1 MNLARLEMRQTHAAI
16 QMTSNRP
23 TLEMRQGRAD
33 LSMTQGKAEM
43 TQQTTQGRLEI
54 DSSVA
59 RSESNL
65 KATLELGQYF
75 GQLGEQGASEAT
87 AQAASD
93 GDRLMRIE
101 NGSPIASMAAE
112 KTATPYPIVD
122 MGFMPKSID
131 RVKLTYTPADVKIEW
146 NLTPAQIDVSLTP
159 TDISFTPWTTD
170 ISLREQASLEITPVG
185 GMYDE
190 TR

>member
-1 MNLARLEMRQTHAAI
+1 MRQTTAAI
-16 QMTSNRP
+16 QMTSRRP
-23 TLEMRQGRAD
+23 VLEMSQGRAD
-33 LSMTQGKAEM
+33 LSITQGKAELI
-43 TQQTTQGRLEI
+43 QQTTPARLEI

-65 KATLELGQYF
+65 KSTFELGRYF
-75 GQLGEQGASEAT
+75 GQQGERGAREAT
-87 AQAASD
+87 ARVASE

-101 NGSPIASMAAE
+101 NGNPIPSLAAE
-112 KTATPYPIVD
+112 KVNDPYPVVE
-122 MGFMPKSID
+122 MGYMPKSID
-131 RVKLTYTPADVKIEW
+131 RVKLTYTPADVKLEW

-159 TDISFTPWTTD
+159 ADISFTPWTTE
-170 ISLREQASLEITPVG
+170 ISLRQDASLEMWAVG

>member
-1 MNLARLEMRQTHAAI
+1 MNIARLEMRQTQAAI
-16 QMTSNRP
+16 QITSNRP
-23 TLEMRQGRAD
+23 HLEMRQGRAD
-33 LSMTQGKAEM
+33 VSMTQGKVEM
-43 TQQTTQGRLEI
+43 TQQTTSGTLEV

-65 KATLELGQYF
+65 KAALELGRHF
-75 GQLGEQGASEAT
+75 GQLGEQAAREAISTT
-87 AQAASD
+87 ARD

-101 NGSPIASMAAE
+101 NGNPIAAMAAE
-112 KTATPYPIVD
+112 KTSAPYPVVD
-122 MGFMPKSID
+122 MDFMPKSLD

-159 TDISFTPWTTD
+159 ADISFTPWTTD
-170 ISLREQASLEITPVG
+170 ISLRQQASLEMWPVG

>member
-1 MNLARLEMRQTHAAI
+1 MNIARLEMRQTQAAI
-16 QMTSNRP
+16 QITSNRP
-23 TLEMRQGRAD
+23 HLEMRQG
-33 LSMTQGKAEM
+33 KVEM
-43 TQQTTQGRLEI
+43 TQQTTGGTLEV

-65 KATLELGQYF
+65 KAALELGRHF
-75 GQLGEQGASEAT
+75 GQLGEQAAREAT
-87 AQAASD
+87 STTARD

-101 NGSPIASMAAE
+101 NGNPIAAMAAE
-112 KTATPYPIVD
+112 KTSAPYPVVD
-122 MGFMPKSID
+122 MDFMPKSLD

-159 TDISFTPWTTD
+159 ADISFTPWTTD
-170 ISLREQASLEITPVG
+170 ISLRQQASLEMWPVG

>member
-23 TLEMRQGRAD
+23 VLEMRQGRAD
-33 LSMTQGKAEM
+33 MTMTQGKAEM
-43 TQQTTQGRLEI
+43 TQRTTQGTLEV

-65 KATLELGQYF
+65 KGALELGRHF
-75 GQLGEQGASEAT
+75 GGLGEQGAREAT
-87 AQAASD
+87 SMAARE
-93 GDRLMRIE
+93 GDQLMRIE
-101 NGSPIASMAAE
+101 NGNPIPQIAAS
-112 KTATPYPIVD
+112 KVNDPYPVVD
-122 MGFMPKSID
+122 LDFMPKSID

-146 NLTPAQIDVSLTP
+146 NVTPAQIDVSLTP
-159 TDISFTPWTTD
+159 TDFSFTPWTTD
-170 ISLREQASLEITPVG
+170 ISLRQQASLEMWAVG

>member
-1 MNLARLEMRQTHAAI
+1 MNIARLEMRQTQAAI
-16 QMTSNRP
+16 QISSNRP
-23 TLEMRQGRAD
+23 HLEMRQGRAD
-33 LSMTQGKAEM
+33 VSMTQGKVEM
-43 TQQTTQGRLEI
+43 IQQTTGGTLEV

-65 KATLELGQYF
+65 KAALELGRHF
-75 GQLGEQGASEAT
+75 GQLGEQAAREAT
-87 AQAASD
+87 SGTARD

-101 NGSPIASMAAE
+101 NGNPIAAMAAE
-112 KTATPYPIVD
+112 KTSSPYPVVD
-122 MGFMPKSID
+122 MDFMPKSLD

-170 ISLREQASLEITPVG
+170 ISLRQQASLEMWPVG

>member
-1 MNLARLEMRQTHAAI
+1 MNLARLEMRQTQAAI

-23 TLEMRQGRAD
+23 VLEMRQGRAD
-33 LSMTQGKAEM
+33 VSMTQGKVEM
-43 TQQTTQGRLEI
+43 TQQTRQGTLEV

-65 KATLELGQYF
+65 KSALELGRYF
-75 GQLGEQGASEAT
+75 GQLGEQGVREAT
-87 AQAASD
+87 SQAARE
-93 GDRLMRIE
+93 GDQLMRIE
-101 NGSPIASMAAE
+101 NGNPIPSIAAS
-112 KTATPYPIVD
+112 KVNDPYPIVD
-122 MGFMPKSID
+122 MGYMPKSID

-159 TDISFTPWTTD
+159 AEISFTPWTTD
-170 ISLREQASLEITPVG
+170 ISLRQEASLEMWPVG

>member
-23 TLEMRQGRAD
+23 VLEMRQGRAD
-33 LSMTQGKAEM
+33 LSIQQGKAEM
-43 TQQTTQGRLEI
+43 TQQTIPGKLEV

-65 KATLELGQYF
+65 KGALELGKYL
-75 GQLGEQGASEAT
+75 GQMGEQGAREAM
-87 AQAASD
+87 ANIARD

-101 NGSPIASMAAE
+101 NGNPIPSMAAE
-112 KTATPYPIVD
+112 KVNDPYPIVE
-122 MGFMPKSID
+122 MGYMPKSID

-146 NLTPAQIDVSLTP
+146 NITPPQIDVSLTP

-170 ISLREQASLEITPVG
+170 ISLRQQASLEIWPIG

>member
-1 MNLARLEMRQTHAAI
+1 MRQTFAAI

-23 TLEMRQGRAD
+23 VLEMRQARAD
-33 LSMTQGKAEM
+33 MSMKQGKAEM
-43 TQQTTQGRLEI
+43 TQQTTQGKLDI

-65 KATLELGQYF
+65 KGALELGKSF
-75 GQLGEQGASEAT
+75 GQMGEQGAREAM
-87 AQAASD
+87 ANIARE

-101 NGSPIASMAAE
+101 NGNPIPSIAAE
-112 KTATPYPIVD
+112 KVNDPYPIVE
-122 MGFMPKSID
+122 MGYMPKSID

-146 NLTPAQIDVSLTP
+146 NITPPQIDVSLTP
-159 TDISFTPWTTD
+159 ADISFTPWTTD
-170 ISLREQASLEITPVG
+170 ISLRQQASLDIWPVG

>member
-1 MNLARLEMRQTHAAI
+1 MRQTHAAI

-23 TLEMRQGRAD
+23 VLEMRQSRAD
-33 LSMTQGKAEM
+33 LSMKQGKVEM
-43 TQQTTQGRLEI
+43 TQQTRPGTLEVE
-54 DSSVA
+54 SSVA

-65 KATLELGQYF
+65 KGTFELGSYF
-75 GQLGEQGASEAT
+75 GRIGEQGAREAT
-87 AQAASD
+87 SRAAQE
-93 GDRLMRIE
+93 GDQLMRIE
-101 NGSPIASMAAE
+101 NGNPIPSIAAS
-112 KTATPYPIVD
+112 KVNDPYPIAD
-122 MGFMPKSID
+122 MGYMPKSID

-159 TDISFTPWTTD
+159 ADISFTPWTTD
-170 ISLREQASLEITPVG
+170 ISLRQQASLEMWPVG

>member
-1 MNLARLEMRQTHAAI
+1 MNIARLEMRQTQAAI
-16 QMTSNRP
+16 QISSNRP
-23 TLEMRQGRAD
+23 HLEMRQGRVD
-33 LSMTQGKAEM
+33 VSMTQGKVEM
-43 TQQTTQGRLEI
+43 IQQTTGGTLEV

-65 KATLELGQYF
+65 KAALELGRHF
-75 GQLGEQGASEAT
+75 GQLGEQAAREAT
-87 AQAASD
+87 SGTARD

-101 NGSPIASMAAE
+101 NGNPIAAMAAE
-112 KTATPYPIVD
+112 KTSSPYPVVD
-122 MGFMPKSID
+122 MDFMPKSLD

-170 ISLREQASLEITPVG
+170 ISLRQQASLEMWPVG

>member
-1 MNLARLEMRQTHAAI
+1 MNLARLDMRQTYAAI

-23 TLEMRQGRAD
+23 VLEMRQGRAD
-33 LSMTQGKAEM
+33 LSITQGKAEM
-43 TQQTTQGRLEI
+43 AQQTTAGTLEI

-65 KATLELGQYF
+65 KGAFELGHYLAQK
-75 GQLGEQGASEAT
+75 GEQGAREA
-87 AQAASD
+87 AMNIARD

-101 NGSPIASMAAE
+101 NGNPIPSIAAE
-112 KTATPYPIVD
+112 KVNDPYPIVE
-122 MGFMPKSID
+122 MGYMPKSLD

-146 NLTPAQIDVSLTP
+146 NVTPPQIDVSLTP
-159 TDISFTPWTTD
+159 TDISFTPWTTE
-170 ISLREQASLEITPVG
+170 ISLRQEASLEMWPVG

>member
-1 MNLARLEMRQTHAAI
+1 MRQTTAAI

-23 TLEMRQGRAD
+23 VLEMWQGRAD
-33 LSMTQGKAEM
+33 VSMTQGKAVM
-43 TQQTTQGRLEI
+43 TQQTTPGTLEV

-65 KATLELGQYF
+65 KGALELGRYF
-75 GQLGEQGASEAT
+75 GQLGEQGVREAT
-87 AQAASD
+87 SQAAQE
-93 GDRLMRIE
+93 GDQLMRIE
-101 NGSPIASMAAE
+101 NGNPIPSIAAS
-112 KTATPYPIVD
+112 KVNDPYPIVE
-122 MGFMPKSID
+122 MGYMPKSID

-159 TDISFTPWTTD
+159 ADISFTPWTTD
-170 ISLREQASLEITPVG
+170 ISLRQQASLEMWAVG